1 VIGEV
6 IQSTSLADTI
16 TITCSVQGY
25 VNMQVI
31 GVRRIRARTKHGR
44 EPSARGS
51 PDRVNDVSH
60 RFISVW
66 LYGNEF
72 AV

>member
-1 VIGEV
+1 M
-6 IQSTSLADTI
+6 QRH
-16 TITCSVQGY
+16 

-31 GVRRIRARTKHGR
+31 GVRRIGAWTKDGR

-51 PDRVNDVSH
+51 ADRVNDISH

-72 AV
+72 SA